1 MAAADSARVGT
12 LAFQIGSVTVQVKG
26 SKAVVMAVKSLIAG
40 TAVEICPAW
49 GASMAVPREVTGPS
63 AITMPTALIKPIPPS
78 QTRIYALSDLAF
90 RHALGGA
97 Q

>member
-1 MAAADSARVGT
+1 LVFYPVFI
-12 LAFQIGSVTVQVKG
+12 LTVQVRG
-26 SKAVVMAVKSLIAG
+26 SKAVVMAVKSVIAG
-40 TAVEICPAW
+40 TAVEICRAS
-49 GASMAVPREVTGPS
+49 GASMAVPSEVTGPR

-78 QTRIYALSDLAF
+78 QTRTYPLSDLAF